1 MAQLSLNQISGK
13 LNNEFNGDSRK
24 IVFWYDD
31 KGEFEADITELQLEH
46 AKIIKLTKSNLFQTK
61 IKLERTDTDENYL
74 VYAPY
79 PKPPSR
85 ENHLADTIKYSKE
98 FFADRA
104 SLLMVDLEIEDRYKP
119 VIQKYLKFFAAKDRT
134 QRFYELE
141 LDCYTTETIEVG
153 LMSVLTKSKNPTF
166 EEVVR
171 TLLVEDN
178 IENSAYLMEFE
189 KYELDEAFW
198 KLCSQEF
205 GYLDENPSVVK
216 LLMTFFVTYTAK
228 TIKGELP
235 SSLHPYLA
243 TKPGSVMAFMDQM
256 MNSILYRSK
265 FDNLSQQVFKYI
277 HGENNLANLLAQAV
291 VNLEVFPIADDI
303 IIEWMVDRLLAED
316 LNAEMEGKTIPQLI
330 KYRDTKHFSERYSA
344 DYHLLKHAYYLVHAA
359 NFIPEDDILTLIRQY
374 DEQTYLVDTN
384 YRKFYYYYDKLTD
397 DVHKYEE
404 LRSLVEN
411 IYTNRYLDVII
422 KRFNDL
428 FSYEKVKGQFKLQK
442 DFYNNFV
449 RNNKERTIVIISD
462 GLRYEVAKELVKRFH
477 RDEKT
482 SAIIEPQV
490 GVLPSYTQ
498 LGMAALLPHDTLTIS
513 EDYEVKVDGKPT
525 GSLQA
530 REEILQLRDSN
541 SICIQ
546 FDEVKQMKQQQLRD
560 TFQGKSVVYIYHNQ
574 IDGRGETAISEDE
587 VFNSCEEAIKEI
599 FDLIKRLTGYIS
611 ANNFIVTAD
620 HGFIYKREKLAED
633 AKIDKFFEKTDRLN
647 RRFIVT
653 EHAYEEIGTQK
664 MSLKDIIDE
673 EDGRYVVY
681 PSTSNVFKLPG
692 GGQNYVH
699 GGSSPQELL
708 IPFIQILTHRGY
720 VESED
725 AKISLIRSLQKV
737 NNLILNLDFIQKEA
751 ISSVVKPATY
761 KVFFVDGQGR
771 LISNE
776 NIHVASSKETDASKR
791 LFKLRFSLK
800 NQTYE
805 RSQKY
810 YLVALNEQTGLEVLR
825 HELMIDIAFSGDF
838 GF

>member
-1 MAQLSLNQISGK
+1 MAPLSLNQISGK
-13 LNNEFNGDSRK
+13 LNNEFSGDSRK

-31 KGEFEADITELQLEH
+31 KGEFEADISELELEH
-46 AKIIKLTKSNLFQTK
+46 AKIIQLTKSNLFQTK
-61 IKLERTDTDENYL
+61 IQLERTDIVGNYL

-104 SLLMVDLEIEDRYKP
+104 SLLMVDLGIEERYKP
-119 VIQKYLKFFAAKDRT
+119 VIHKYLKFFAAKDRT

-141 LDCYTTETIEVG
+141 LDRYTTETIEVG

-178 IENSAYLMEFE
+178 IEKSAYLTEFE
-189 KYELDEAFW
+189 KYQLDEAFW

-205 GYLDENPSVVK
+205 GYLDETPSIVK
-216 LLMTFFVTYTAK
+216 LLMTFFVTYTSK

-235 SSLHPYLA
+235 GSLQPYLA

-256 MNSILYRSK
+256 MNSILYRAK
-265 FDNLSQQVFKYI
+265 FDSLSQQVFKYI
-277 HGENNLANLLAQAV
+277 HGENNLAELSAQDVLNLD
-291 VNLEVFPIADDI
+291 VFPVADDI
-303 IIEWMVDRLLAED
+303 MIEWMIDRLLAED
-316 LNAEMEGKTIPQLI
+316 LNAEMEGSSIPQLI
-330 KYRDTKHFSERYSA
+330 KYRDTKHFAERYTT
-344 DYHLLKHAYYLVHAA
+344 DYHLLKHAYYVVQAVAFL
-359 NFIPEDDILTLIRQY
+359 PEDDILSLIKQY
-374 DEQTYLVDTN
+374 DDQTYLVDTH
-384 YRKFYYYYDKLTD
+384 YRKFYYYYDHLT

-462 GLRYEVAKELVKRFH
+462 GLRYEVAKELVKRFQ

-482 SAIIEPQV
+482 TATIEPQI

-498 LGMAALLPHDTLTIS
+498 LGMASLLPHQSLTIS

-530 REEILQLRDSN
+530 REEILQSRDSN

-546 FDEVKQMKQQQLRD
+546 FNDVKQMKQQQLRD

-574 IDGRGETAISEDE
+574 IDGRGDTAISEDE

-611 ANNFIVTAD
+611 ASNFLVTAD

-653 EHAYEEIGTQK
+653 EHAYEEIGTQR

-708 IPFIQILTHRGY
+708 IPVIQIRTQRGY
-720 VESED
+720 VETED
-725 AKISLIRSLQKV
+725 AKISLISSLQKV
-737 NNLILNLDFIQKEA
+737 TNLILNLDFIQKEE

>member
-653 EHAYEEIGTQK
+653 EHAYEEIGTQR

-708 IPFIQILTHRGY
+708 IPVIQIRTQRGY
-720 VESED
+720 VETED
-725 AKISLIRSLQKV
+725 AKISLISSLQKV

>member
-574 IDGRGETAISEDE
+574 IDGRGDTAISEDE

-708 IPFIQILTHRGY
+708 IPVIQIRTQRGY
-720 VESED
+720 VETED
-725 AKISLIRSLQKV
+725 AKISLISSLQKV